1 MLHIYTYVHV
11 ITEQARVYE
20 SVWRKK
26 RERINL
32 IIIPPKI
39 KLKQKTRLKI
49 LTSPMPFML
58 ACFLLFFLTIST
70 YFVDILWKD
79 LRIPPQTGQQEIAK
93 LMLTTMFFHDRE
105 QPTLQV
111 C

>member
-1 MLHIYTYVHV
+1 MYLICNNVFNNMLHIYTYVHV

-58 ACFLLFFLTIST
+58 ACFLLFFFNNFNL
-70 YFVDILWKD
+70 L
-79 LRIPPQTGQQEIAK
+79 
-93 LMLTTMFFHDRE
+93 
-105 QPTLQV
+105 